1 MASTFASRP
10 RHARHPETPEPR
22 RRPMGTISR
31 RTFLKNTGLLGAGIV
46 LADGVGRVVHAD
58 RPVTFSGWV
67 FKPDTVKDYVTF
79 YNQKFGGQVK
89 YEPLP
94 WVQYHPT
101 METRAL
107 AGELVD
113 VMYCVHN
120 NRQRWYENG
129 LIRPMDDLPGV
140 EELKRKMTP
149 ANLDSL
155 KSKDGTKLLG
165 LPYFTSLFT
174 LIYNEP
180 MLQQAGIRAPA
191 KSWDE
196 LVEHCTKLKK
206 DKISDTP
213 YLPNWSHGPSETMPQ
228 FMSDCFSEG
237 AQVFDA
243 KNNVIV
249 DQEPG
254 AARAMERWQ
263 KMYKA
268 ALVNPEVLTKTSS
281 TDVHRLFWTRRY
293 AYHTNHSYYLKTIAG
308 EPHNSK
314 LAPKK
319 ARMAMYPGTGAT
331 YMWTDSYVVNARTK
345 ALEDAWKF
353 TRFLGGNLNGDW
365 YVQRQWCL
373 IAGRALGLQN
383 TLIGPPPL
391 PLCVSGPRG
400 PRPDRLLFEE
410 RAELARP
417 PRLPDTSV
425 PPRSQC
431 NPSHPPSRPGRS
443 SLKVPVRYPLGVMP
457 VTRRN
462 TVVK

>member
-1 MASTFASRP
+1 MR
-10 RHARHPETPEPR
+10 
-22 RRPMGTISR
+22 TISR
-31 RTFLKNTGLLGAGIV
+31 RTFLGSAGLLGAATV
-46 LADGVGRVVHAD
+46 LADGLGRIAHAD
-58 RPVTFSGWV
+58 KPVTFSGWV

-174 LIYNEP
+174 LIYNDP

-243 KNNVIV
+243 KNRVIV

-281 TDVHRLFWTRRY
+281 TDVHRLFWTGRY

-308 EPHNSK
+308 EPQNSK

-319 ARMAMYPGTGAT
+319 ARMAIYPGTGTT

-373 IAGRALGLQN
+373 IAGLDNPYPEMYDHPEVVQSYDRWVDLGLLREQ
-383 TLIGPPPL
+383 TRKGKVIAAYKEPWYAEYDTKALAI
-391 PLCVSGPRG
+391 VHDIIRG
-400 PRPDRLLFEE
+400 GATVPKGLKQ
-410 RAELARP
+410 LA
-417 PRLPDTSV
+417 
-425 PPRSQC
+425 
-431 NPSHPPSRPGRS
+431 
-443 SLKVPVRYPLGVMP
+443 SLQKSLA
-457 VTRRN
+457 
-462 TVVK
+462 

>member
-1 MASTFASRP
+1 MR
-10 RHARHPETPEPR
+10 RGQHAAPHETPDTER
-22 RRPMGTISR
+22 EGPMRTISR
-31 RTFLKNTGLLGAGIV
+31 RTLLRNAGV
-46 LADGVGRVVHAD
+46 LGTWLVASNSLRNAAHAD
-58 RPVTFSGWV
+58 KPITFSGWV
-67 FKPDTVKDYVTF
+67 FKPDTVKDYVNF

-107 AGELVD
+107 AGDVVD

-129 LIRPMDDLPGV
+129 LIRAMDDLPGV
-140 EELKRKMTP
+140 DELKKKMTP

-174 LIYNEP
+174 LMYNEP
-180 MLQQAGIRAPA
+180 MLQQAGISAPA
-191 KSWDE
+191 RSWDE

-206 DKISDTP
+206 DRISDTP

-243 KNNVIV
+243 NNRVIV

-254 AARAMERWQ
+254 AARVIERWQ

-268 ALVNPEVLTKTSS
+268 GMVNPEVLTKTSS
-281 TDVHRLFWTRRY
+281 TDVHRLFWSGRY
-293 AYHTNHSYYLKTIAG
+293 AYHTNHSYYLKTIAA
-308 EPHNSK
+308 EPQNSK

-319 ARMAMYPGTGAT
+319 AKMAMYPGTGAT
-331 YMWTDSYVVNARTK
+331 YMWTDSYVLNARTK
-345 ALEDAWKF
+345 ALEDAWKL

-373 IAGRALGLQN
+373 IAGLDNPYPEMYEHPDIVQSYDRWVDLKLLRRQSANGKVIAAYKEPWYAEYDTKALAIVHDTIRGGATVPKGLKQ
-383 TLIGPPPL
+383 
-391 PLCVSGPRG
+391 
-400 PRPDRLLFEE
+400 
-410 RAELARP
+410 LA
-417 PRLPDTSV
+417 
-425 PPRSQC
+425 
-431 NPSHPPSRPGRS
+431 
-443 SLKVPVRYPLGVMP
+443 SLQKSLA
-457 VTRRN
+457 
-462 TVVK
+462 